1 MQQRDLVQSWKMAG
15 GWLVGGWCPVQ
26 YEKRIHKAGQKR
38 NVIVHFVV
46 LFKDENVNEI
56 KVSFL
61 KARTQIY

>member
-1 MQQRDLVQSWKMAG
+1 M
-15 GWLVGGWCPVQ
+15 Q

>member
-1 MQQRDLVQSWKMAG
+1 M
-15 GWLVGGWCPVQ
+15 GGWCPVQ